1 MTKLIIRLFL
11 KKKILRKR
19 KENKM
24 SAFDF
29 ISHESYPQDQYI
41 AESVVLCFEKKYRVT
56 YVRKKMQNGG
66 MFWAEIS
73 ASVTKNGEK
82 KYLKSFSQDSNF
94 LADDI
99 KAFLENRE
107 WEHKGGHIAQEKSD
121 NLPF

>member
-1 MTKLIIRLFL
+1 
-11 KKKILRKR
+11 
-19 KENKM
+19 M

-29 ISHESYPQDQYI
+29 INHESYPQDQYI

-99 KAFLENRE
+99 KAFLDNRE
-107 WEHKGGHIAQEKSD
+107 WEKQGGSIAQEKSD